1 MTLTVWPLAVRLFH
15 WTNAA
20 LFLATYGL
28 LEGGEDWHAY
38 AGYGVAAL
46 VSWRIAHGLLG
57 RGPAGFRAF
66 WPTPSRLRR
75 YIAVFPDRDG
85 EFPGH
90 NPAGALMILFLL
102 AGLLLTA
109 LTGWLQETHRF
120 WGEEWV
126 QRLHEIAADALM
138 AAVALHVAAVLLMQ
152 RLSGKPLLRAMFR
165 G

>member
-1 MTLTVWPLAVRLFH
+1 MMLTVWPLAVRLFH

-20 LFLATYGL
+20 LFLAAYWL
-28 LEGGEDWHAY
+28 LEGGEDWHAR

-46 VSWRIAHGLLG
+46 VAGRVGYGLFG
-57 RGPAGFRAF
+57 RGPAAFRSF
-66 WPTPSRLRR
+66 WPTRLRLRR
-75 YIAVFPDRDG
+75 YRAVFPDRDG
-85 EFPGH
+85 EFSGH
-90 NPAGALMILFLL
+90 NPAGALMILLLL

-109 LTGWLQETHRF
+109 FTGWLQETDRF

-126 QRLHEIAADALM
+126 QRLHEIAAHGVM
-138 AAVALHVAAVLLMQ
+138 IAVGIHVAAVLLMQ